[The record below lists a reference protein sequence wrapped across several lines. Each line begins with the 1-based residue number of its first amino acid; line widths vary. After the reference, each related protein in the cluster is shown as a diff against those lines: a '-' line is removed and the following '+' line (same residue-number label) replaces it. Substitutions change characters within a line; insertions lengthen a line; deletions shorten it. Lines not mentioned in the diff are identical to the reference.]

1 MSGAGVALTGFRHS
15 VYTRV
20 ARIALA
26 EKRVDHDY
34 EEHDPFAPGARG
46 SHPFG
51 RVPVL
56 RHGDFTI
63 YETAAITD
71 YIDRAFDG
79 PALMPRDSTAA
90 ARVVQV
96 IGIVD
101 AYGYWPLVRQVY
113 SHAVY
118 RPVLGEPAAPE
129 IIAEGLEA
137 APEVLGALD
146 ALAAEG
152 LVLNGG
158 FTRADCHLA
167 PMIAAFASAP
177 QGAAML
183 GDFPRLAA
191 WWAMVRTRPSVVETD
206 VPLSPESPRG

>member
-1 MSGAGVALTGFRHS
+1 MSGAAVVLTGFRHS

-26 EKRVDHDY
+26 EKGVDHEY
-34 EEHDPFAPGARG
+34 EEHDPFAPGAQG
-46 SHPFG
+46 PHPFG

-71 YIDRAFDG
+71 YVDRAFDG
-79 PALMPRDSTAA
+79 PALMPVDAMAA
-90 ARVVQV
+90 ARVGQV

-113 SHAVY
+113 SHAVFCL
-118 RPVLGEPAAPE
+118 VLGEPASSE
-129 IIAEGLEA
+129 TVAEGLA
-137 APEVLGALD
+137 AGPGVLGALD
-146 ALAAEG
+146 AVSAEG

-158 FTRADCHLA
+158 FTRADCHLV

-183 GDFPRLAA
+183 GDFPGLAA
-191 WWAMVRTRPSVVETD
+191 WWAMVRARPSVVETD
-206 VPLSPESPRG
+206 VPLTSELPRG